1 MRVLHAGSF
10 YVSMRVYVCVRV
22 FGTGLVCACVF
33 YAYACVFRRTVAY
46 ACARVFS
53 YSAKRAPRVRACFA
67 RVGVWAA
74 FMLKWI

>member
-1 MRVLHAGSF
+1 MLDRFMCLC
-10 YVSMRVYVCVRV
+10 VSMCVRV

-67 RVGVWAA
+67 RVDVCAT
-74 FMLKWI
+74 FMLKGI